1 MLVYTKADLLER
13 NGKRRKKAMKI
24 SFAPSVMGCE
34 KLKAGTEALLEEM
47 KQIPEKK
54 SGNGIF

>member
-34 KLKAGTEALLEEM
+34 KLKTGTEALLEAM

>member
-1 MLVYTKADLLER
+1 
-13 NGKRRKKAMKI
+13 MKI

-47 KQIPEKK
+47 KQIPENLEVRLPASTGKWK
-54 SGNGIF
+54 SYRL

>member
-1 MLVYTKADLLER
+1 
-13 NGKRRKKAMKI
+13 MKI

-47 KQIPEKK
+47 KEIPENLEVRVEFERESTAHCKTGGK
-54 SGNGIF
+54 PGSDYL

>member
-1 MLVYTKADLLER
+1 
-13 NGKRRKKAMKI
+13 MKI

-34 KLKAGTEALLEEM
+34 KLKAGTEALLEAM

>member
-24 SFAPSVMGCE
+24 SFASSVMGCE

-47 KQIPEKK
+47 KQIP
-54 SGNGIF
+54 

>member
-34 KLKAGTEALLEEM
+34 KLKAGTEALLVEVVE
-47 KQIPEKK
+47 
-54 SGNGIF
+54 SAVAL

>member
-1 MLVYTKADLLER
+1 
-13 NGKRRKKAMKI
+13 MKI

-47 KQIPEKK
+47 KQIPE
-54 SGNGIF
+54 NL